1 MKTLKTII
9 FLVLIIIGAGVW
21 AQSKDAAPH
30 VDLIAID
37 GSINP
42 AVDDFIREG
51 IARAKHNGARA
62 LIIQLDTPGGLLNS
76 TRTIVKEM
84 LGAQV
89 PVMVWVGPS
98 GAGAGSAGVFITL
111 AAHVAAMAP
120 GTNIGAAHPVA
131 GGGQE
136 VKGVMGEKIENF
148 TASFSESI
156 AQKRGRNAEWAIQAV
171 RKSVAITESDAL
183 KKNVI
188 DIVAKDIDDLLKQAD
203 GRKVDLDGK
212 PHVLAFK
219 DAKVNRHDMSLKQKI
234 LNILADPNISYLLMM
249 AGLLGLYIEF
259 SHPGVIFP
267 GVAGSICLLLALAS
281 FQVLPLN
288 YTGLVLIGLG
298 IALLVGE
305 MFLPSF
311 GVLGIGGII
320 ALAFGSLLLFDTES
334 SDLIVDRS
342 IVFTAVGT
350 VGAIMLG
357 LSYLVFR
364 TQQAKPTM
372 GMASLIGQIG
382 EVRVELAPAGKIFVH
397 GEYWNAHADGP
408 IEADAKVEVIGYD
421 GMTLKV
427 RRVQGGE
434 VAG

>member
-1 MKTLKTII
+1 MKPLKAILFI
-9 FLVLIIIGAGVW
+9 GLVVMGASVL
-21 AQSKDAAPH
+21 AQSKDDAAAPH

-51 IARAKHNGARA
+51 IARAKHSGARA
-62 LIIQLDTPGGLLNS
+62 LIIQLDTPGGLLTS

-111 AAHVAAMAP
+111 AAHVASMAP

-156 AQKRGRNAEWAIQAV
+156 AQKRGRNTEWAIQAV

-212 PHVLAFK
+212 IQVLATK
-219 DAKVNRHDMSLKQKI
+219 GAKVQRHDMSLKQKV
-234 LNILADPNISYLLMM
+234 LNILADPNIAYILMM
-249 AGLLGLYIEF
+249 AGLLGLYMEF

-267 GVAGSICLLLALAS
+267 GVAGAICLLLALAS
-281 FQVLPLN
+281 FQLLPLN
-288 YTGLVLIGLG
+288 YTGLALIGLG

-311 GVLGIGGII
+311 GVLGIGGIV
-320 ALAFGSLLLFDTES
+320 ALAMGSLLLFDTES
-334 SDLIVDRS
+334 SDLIVDRA
-342 IVFTAVGT
+342 IIFTAVAT

-372 GMASLIGQIG
+372 GMASLKGKVG
-382 EVRVELAPAGKIFVH
+382 EVRADLKPEGKIFVH
-397 GEYWNAHADGP
+397 GEYWNARADTP
-408 IEADAKVEVIGYD
+408 IEAGAKVEVVGYD

-427 RRVQGGE
+427 RR
-434 VAG
+434 AAA

>member
-1 MKTLKTII
+1 VKTFKTIV
-9 FLVLIIIGAGVW
+9 FLGLIVLGAGVF
-21 AQSKDAAPH
+21 AQSKDAAAPH

-42 AVDDFIREG
+42 AVDDFIRES
-51 IARAKHNGARA
+51 IARAKNNGARA
-62 LIIQLDTPGGLLNS
+62 LVVQLDTPGGLLTS

-203 GRKVDLDGK
+203 GRKVDLDSK
-212 PHVLAFK
+212 IAVLALK
-219 DAKVNRHDMSLKQKI
+219 DAKVIRHEMSLKQRV
-234 LNILADPNISYLLMM
+234 LNTLSDPNIAYLLMM
-249 AGLLGLYIEF
+249 AGLLGLYMEF

-267 GVAGSICLLLALAS
+267 GVVGAICLLLALAS
-281 FQVLPLN
+281 FQLLPLN
-288 YTGLVLIGLG
+288 YTGLTLIALGIGL
-298 IALLVGE
+298 LVAE
-305 MFLPSF
+305 MFVPSF
-311 GVLGIGGII
+311 GFLGIGGII
-320 ALAFGSLLLFDTES
+320 ALAIGSLFLFDTES

-350 VGAIMLG
+350 VGAIMLA
-357 LSYLVFR
+357 LSYLVFKSQKLIQ
-364 TQQAKPTM
+364 TT
-372 GMASLIGQIG
+372 GMDGLIGEIG
-382 EVRVELAPAGKIFVH
+382 EVRVKLGPAGKVFVH
-397 GEYWNAHADGP
+397 GEYWNAAADGE
-408 IEADAKVEVIGYD
+408 IDVGEKVEVIGYQ
-421 GMTLKV
+421 GMRLNV
-427 RRVQGGE
+427 RRSSKS
-434 VAG
+434 